1 MEFRHC
7 GTRHIRTAR
16 RDGDARKCHGY
27 FKNSIAVIN
36 PSRRKLQDTLDEYQK
51 QNIEKNIFLHSN
63 DYYAGWDSVHLRQ
76 QITHTHMSLKLFKQT
91 LERSTFTVIPCSI
104 NTIDHFA
111 IDH

>member
-1 MEFRHC
+1 MH
-7 GTRHIRTAR
+7 
-16 RDGDARKCHGY
+16 
-27 FKNSIAVIN
+27 VV
-36 PSRRKLQDTLDEYQK
+36 RKLQDTLDEYQK

-104 NTIDHFA
+104 NTIDDVNFMSWVPMS
-111 IDH
+111 ITVSYL